1 MLIDKHRNFERI
13 KFYIEVNFMKGLI
26 IDNEFIIISV
36 FQRVSNNNFFN
47 GKFFITFEDKI
58 DFYFEDYV
66 RYGKEFLESLKKIKD
81 DQNWELVPVPYSKL
95 NTFIKTYSD
104 DKIFITMEKQEIEL
118 NSSRFRYCI
127 SFYENNKAEKP
138 IIEIRFVDNNNSNK
152 MDNVVYIFDL
162 IIRNYEKIV
171 EFIESEIKRI
181 IVGNKEELQQFL
193 SNLTES
199 ILDTDLKYKDT
210 DYL

>member
-13 KFYIEVNFMKGLI
+13 KFYIEVNFTKGLI
-26 IDNEFIIISV
+26 IDDEFIIISV

-66 RYGKEFLESLKKIKD
+66 RYGKEFLESLKRIKD
-81 DQNWELVPVPYSKL
+81 DQNWELVSIPYSKL

-104 DKIFITMEKQEIEL
+104 DKIFITMEKRGIEL

-127 SFYENNKAEKP
+127 SFYENNKPEKP